1 MERQRGITILA
12 LVITTI
18 LLLILSGIT
27 IQSITNKGIISNTKR
42 AELENKR
49 GQIAET
55 LQVRL
60 ITEQSNNP
68 FGNSEE
74 IISATRESVI
84 ENIDEIKQ
92 LGKDVT
98 VEEISTEENF
108 EKVDDYFYVVVD
120 DDIYKVE
127 QDGVKFIG
135 KTSEMSPAIRVKA
148 ISAKLNSI
156 TVQVATQRNEGGKLE
171 YYIKKDSD
179 EDYKLSKTIT
189 DQNYTYEDLEEDT
202 KYSIKIVA
210 VAKNKKTAEVV
221 VEKNTK
227 RPVTDLTTAN
237 AKFTYSPSGWTN
249 TNVVATASTDVKGFT
264 IQTSKDGKTWVNTA
278 SQTMNSNGAVYS
290 RLWDGE
296 DAGGMLTGNVTAID
310 KVAPVINTNL
320 NISNVTTKS
329 LTLNIT
335 TTDANSGLGKIIWY
349 YKKSTESSY
358 KNIEQVYTQLNGKT
372 AGATTQTTKTYTL
385 DNLSSGTYDVYAEIY
400 DVAGN
405 KTTSTVVNTT
415 LAVIAVNNYNGVY
428 DGSAHT
434 ATLSSNI
441 QGTTFKYGTTNGSY
455 TLSSIPTYT
464 NAGTYTIYWQASKGY
479 VIATGTATVKIEK
492 ANSTISLSAS
502 NGYIT
507 VTSNSD
513 GSVSATSSNTG
524 IANVPVT
531 GRSIRIVPV
540 TNGGSGTFTVSVV
553 VNESTNYKASST
565 ATQSVTVSSRLI
577 TSSIGWYETNGYWSG
592 YFQLSGSSV
601 AWVKDTYTMWH
612 TTGNIAL
619 SSGCYYVIGG
629 SGGAPRAVL
638 WNNTNQSG
646 YYSAFQ
652 TNDGVTISFTGTK
665 YLQMP
670 ILVSGSSGGIPANYT
685 SYDVRKITFN

>member
-1 MERQRGITILA
+1 M
-12 LVITTI
+12 
-18 LLLILSGIT
+18 
-27 IQSITNKGIISNTKR
+27 
-42 AELENKR
+42 
-49 GQIAET
+49 
-55 LQVRL
+55 
-60 ITEQSNNP
+60 
-68 FGNSEE
+68 
-74 IISATRESVI
+74 
-84 ENIDEIKQ
+84 
-92 LGKDVT
+92 
-98 VEEISTEENF
+98 
-108 EKVDDYFYVVVD
+108 
-120 DDIYKVE
+120 
-127 QDGVKFIG
+127 
-135 KTSEMSPAIRVKA
+135 
-148 ISAKLNSI
+148 
-156 TVQVATQRNEGGKLE
+156 
-171 YYIKKDSD
+171 
-179 EDYKLSKTIT
+179 
-189 DQNYTYEDLEEDT
+189 EEDT

-264 IQTSKDGKTWVNTA
+264 IQTSKDGKTWASTS
-278 SQTMNSNGAVYS
+278 SQTLTSNGKVYA

-310 KVAPVINTNL
+310 KVAPAINTNL

-479 VIATGTATVKIEK
+479 VIATGSATVQIEK

-553 VNESTNYKASST
+553 VNESTNYKASSI

-577 TSSIGWYETNGYWSG
+577 TSSIGWYTASSYWSG
-592 YFQLSGSSV
+592 YYYVENST
-601 AWVKDTYTMWH
+601 VKWYFDGDSMWH
-612 TTGNIAL
+612 TTDNITL
-619 SSGCYYVIGG
+619 SAGCYYVVGYTGG
-629 SGGAPRAVL
+629 QPRAIL
-638 WNNTNQSG
+638 WNNSNHTGLYSG
-646 YYSAFQ
+646 IQATS
-652 TNDGVTISFTGTK
+652 GVTVSFTGTK
-665 YLQMP
+665 YLQIP
-670 ILVSGSSGGIPANYT
+670 ILVSGASGGTPAGYT

>member
-12 LVITTI
+12 LVITII

-92 LGKDVT
+92 FGKDVT
-98 VEEISTEENF
+98 VEEISKEEDF
-108 EKVDDYFYVVVD
+108 KQVDDYFYVVVD

-148 ISAKLNSI
+148 ISAKLNLI

-179 EDYKLSKTIT
+179 EDYKLSKTT
-189 DQNYTYEDLEEDT
+189 TEQNYTYEDLEEDT

-249 TNVVATASTDVKGFT
+249 TNVVATASTDVTGYT
-264 IQTSKDGKTWVNTA
+264 IQTSLDGKTWTSTS
-278 SQTMNSNGAVYS
+278 SQTLTSNGKVYA

-479 VIATGTATVKIEK
+479 VIATGSATVQIEK

-553 VNESTNYKASST
+553 VNESTNYKASSI

-577 TSSIGWYETNGYWSG
+577 TSSIGWYDANGYWSG
-592 YFQLSGSSV
+592 YYYVENST
-601 AWVKDTYTMWH
+601 VKWYFDGDSMWH
-612 TTGNIAL
+612 TTDNITL
-619 SSGCYYVIGG
+619 SAGCYYVVGYTGG
-629 SGGAPRAVL
+629 QPRAIL
-638 WNNTNQSG
+638 WNNSNHTGLYSG
-646 YYSAFQ
+646 IQATS
-652 TNDGVTISFTGTK
+652 GVTVSFTGTK
-665 YLQMP
+665 YLQIP
-670 ILVSGSSGGIPANYT
+670 ILVSGASGGTPAGYT

>member
-189 DQNYTYEDLEEDT
+189 DQNYTYDGLEEDT

-227 RPVTDLTTAN
+227 KPVADLTEAN
-237 AKFTYSPSGWTN
+237 AKFAYSPSGWTN
-249 TNVVATASTDVKGFT
+249 TNVVATASTDVTGYT
-264 IQTSKDGKTWVNTA
+264 IQTSLDGKTWTSTS
-278 SQTMNSNGAVYS
+278 SQTLTSNGKVYA

-479 VIATGTATVKIEK
+479 VIATGSATVQIEK

>member
-1 MERQRGITILA
+1 MKKQKGITLVA
-12 LVITTI
+12 LVITII

-92 LGKDVT
+92 FGKDVT

-156 TVQVATQRNEGGKLE
+156 TVQVDTQRNEGGKLE

-179 EDYKLSKTIT
+179 ENYKLSKTT
-189 DQNYTYEDLEEDT
+189 TEQNYTYEDLEEET

-221 VEKNTK
+221 IEKNTK

-264 IQTSKDGKTWVNTA
+264 IQTSKDGKTWASTS
-278 SQTMNSNGAVYS
+278 SQTLTSNGKVYA

-310 KVAPVINTNL
+310 KVAPAINTNL

-329 LTLNIT
+329 LTLNII

-441 QGTTFKYGTTNGSY
+441 QGTTNGSY

-479 VIATGTATVKIEK
+479 VIATGSATVQIEK

-553 VNESTNYKASST
+553 VNESTNYKASSI

-577 TSSIGWYETNGYWSG
+577 TSSIGWYTASSYWSG
-592 YFQLSGSSV
+592 YYYVENST
-601 AWVKDTYTMWH
+601 VKWYFDGDSMWH
-612 TTGNIAL
+612 TTDNITL
-619 SSGCYYVIGG
+619 SAGCYYVVGYTGG
-629 SGGAPRAVL
+629 QPRAIL
-638 WNNTNQSG
+638 WNNSNHTGLYSG
-646 YYSAFQ
+646 IQATS
-652 TNDGVTISFTGTK
+652 GVTVSFTGTK
-665 YLQMP
+665 YLQIP
-670 ILVSGSSGGIPANYT
+670 ILVSGASGGTPAGYT